1 MFSEY
6 RTLFPITSQKI
17 YLNHAAISPLS
28 MRVTDKLDEFI
39 DQRSFGSIDIFEQ
52 ADAIRNRTRV
62 MLARMINTDPE
73 QIAFIQNTSE
83 GFNHLVNGLS
93 WNPGD
98 EIILTDYEFPSNVY
112 PFLNLEKRFGVK
124 VKFVANRDGQIFIE
138 DVQKL
143 ITLRTRLLSISFV
156 EFSNGFRNDLEAIG
170 KICHQN
176 NILFSVDSIQGLG
189 AIPLDVKK
197 CQIDFLSNGGHKWL
211 MGLMG
216 AGFMYIAP
224 HLLPRL
230 TPAYTGWLGVEN
242 AWDFSEY
249 ALDLLPDARRYE
261 YATANFLGITALS
274 ESVALLLEAG
284 ISDIEKHLFSLGKQL
299 ILALEDLDMQF
310 KGSADSKSWSG
321 IFSFSGNKTAE
332 LYEYLIS
339 KGIIVSLRNGMIRI
353 APHFYNTRDE
363 IDVLVTEIKNFLSIS
378 RAEHGNPIF

>member
-1 MFSEY
+1 MLSEY
-6 RTLFPITSQKI
+6 RKLFPITTQKI

-28 MRVTDKLDEFI
+28 VRVSDKLDEFI
-39 DQRSFGSIDIFEQ
+39 DQRSFGNIDNSEQ
-52 ADAIRNRTRV
+52 SDKLRNRTRV
-62 MLARMINTDPE
+62 MLARMINADSK

-93 WNPGD
+93 WVARD
-98 EIILTDYEFPSNVY
+98 EIVVTDYEFPSNVY

-124 VKFVANRDGQIFIE
+124 VIFVPNRNGQIHLE
-138 DVQKL
+138 DIQKL
-143 ITLRTRLLSISFV
+143 ITSRTRLLSISFV

-170 KICHQN
+170 KICRQN
-176 NILFSVDSIQGLG
+176 DIIFSVDSIQGLG
-189 AIPLDVKK
+189 VIPLDVQK

-224 HLLPRL
+224 HLLEKL

-261 YATANFLGITALS
+261 YATANFMGITALS

-284 ISDIEKHLFSLGKQL
+284 IPNIEKHVLSLGEHL
-299 ILALEDLDMQF
+299 VNRLESLGMQF
-310 KGSADSKSWSG
+310 MGAADKKYWSG
-321 IFSFSGNKTAE
+321 IFSFSGNKTGE

-339 KGIIVSLRNGMIRI
+339 KAIIVSLRNGMIRI
-353 APHFYNTRDE
+353 APHFYNNQDE
-363 IDVLVTEIKNFLSIS
+363 IEILIGEIKNFY
-378 RAEHGNPIF
+378 R